1 MAPKIATA
9 ANASLGTAVLVMAI
23 LAFKCDV
30 LSLNNPVIIGL
41 STGVSG
47 GRFCVE
53 VQHKVQHKSSTS
65 STKTGIVQASKHK
78 DRHCLKVSTR
88 TGIVHVEK
96 TSLFRKGTVHG

>member
-53 VQHKVQHKSSTS
+53 VQHKSSTS
-65 STKTGIVQASKHK
+65 STRTGIVQASKHK

-88 TGIVHVEK
+88 TGIVHVEE